1 VYFKAALMA
10 QSLDLEPLFTLYPIP
25 PSSYAHVMES
35 SDSPAVDPS
44 KAGPSRRQE
53 LEHRLR
59 DVHTD
64 RDAYLELA
72 AIYRS
77 ENRPQL
83 AAKVLQKGHEV
94 FPEDASILWEWEEA
108 RLARSLQQ
116 LAEVREMAAKT
127 KSVLADNEYER
138 GQTNWATC
146 RIQVC
151 RARIQRDES
160 KAYLRLVLAEAL
172 YDLER
177 YDEALDEVTPLE
189 NDEHHGAT
197 AALWQGRCHLILGHD
212 VKAMK
217 YLRNAC
223 LRRAI
228 VSPPRVRAAALKL
241 LIDLADRHGLTA
253 TQQLYQTTLASIGES
268 ETPAKAAN
276 A

>member
-1 VYFKAALMA
+1 
-10 QSLDLEPLFTLYPIP
+10 
-25 PSSYAHVMES
+25 MES
-35 SDSPAVDPS
+35 SDSSPSDPS
-44 KAGPSRRQE
+44 KAGPSRRQS

-64 RDAYLELA
+64 RDAYLELG

-94 FPEDASILWEWEEA
+94 FPDDASILWEWEEA

-116 LAEVREMAAKT
+116 LAEVREMATKT
-127 KSVLADNEYER
+127 KSAMADKEFER
-138 GQTNWATC
+138 SQTNWATC

-151 RARIQRDES
+151 QARIQRDKS
-160 KAYLRLVLAEAL
+160 KEYLRLVLAEAL

-177 YDEALDEVTPLE
+177 YDEALDEVAPLA
-189 NDEHHGAT
+189 NDEHHGAA

-212 VKAMK
+212 IEAMK
-217 YLRNAC
+217 FFRNAS

-228 VSPPRVRAAALKL
+228 PSSAKVRIAALNQ
-241 LIDLADRHGLTA
+241 LIDLADRHGLAA
-253 TQQLYQTTLASIGES
+253 TLQIYQSTLASIKES
-268 ETPAKAAN
+268 DTPAKAAN
-276 A
+276 V